1 MSIGG
6 FLRYCIF
13 VFNGFAGGAKVKS
26 SACNWETWVR
36 SLGREDPL
44 EKEILLCLAT
54 MWFRPDAVLLK
65 LDFLS
70 LCLETRA
77 LRNTYLD
84 HL

>member
-1 MSIGG
+1 MHTA
-6 FLRYCIF
+6 
-13 VFNGFAGGAKVKS
+13 VFKMDNLMYASLVAQLVNNLP
-26 SACNWETWVR
+26 AIWETWVR

-54 MWFRPDAVLLK
+54 MWFRPATMVLN